1 MPSAPM
7 TSSRP
12 RSAAAR
18 RAPPFTAGRLCRRV
32 VSLACALALSGG
44 LAPVALAQDGA
55 RTLAE
60 ADEPTVLDA
69 DAVTEN
75 GLARANAVAAA
86 RPHFARGVE
95 LYRAGAYDAALAA
108 FTRAYELAPSYRL
121 LYNLAQVQAQ
131 RQDYVQAL
139 ELFGRYL
146 REGTAV
152 DPEAALTE
160 QRIVEVQSEMTELR
174 RRVAELRIETNVLG
188 AILIVN
194 ESRVAELPLAA
205 PLWLNAGIH
214 RMRVEKPGYVPV
226 SKVVTVAGG
235 EAPVVAFEMVRESFD
250 IDLEALPSPRLLPID
265 APPPPPPSRLGVSVG
280 LVTTGVLAATTALCG
295 VLTYR
300 QSGELDRRLSSYPE
314 GLDRIESARSRLRT
328 LAVLT
333 DTFALAS
340 VAAAGITTYL
350 HLSSGGPATPRKA
363 ARRPAPELGASV
375 SADGASLWLRGSL

>member
-1 MPSAPM
+1 MSSAPVVPA
-7 TSSRP
+7 SCS
-12 RSAAAR
+12 AR
-18 RAPPFTAGRLCRRV
+18 RARPFKPCWRLARYLLP
-32 VSLACALALSGG
+32 LACALAPSLG
-44 LAPVALAQDGA
+44 LAQQPAS
-55 RTLAE
+55 
-60 ADEPTVLDA
+60 ADEPGVFDA
-69 DAVTEN
+69 DAPSDQS
-75 GLARANAVAAA
+75 LARANAVAAA

-152 DPEAALTE
+152 APEQALSE
-160 QRIVEVQSEMTELR
+160 ERIVEVQNEMTELR

-188 AILIVN
+188 ATLVVN
-194 ESRVAELPLAA
+194 ESRVAELPLGA

-214 RMRVEKPGYVPV
+214 RMRVEKPGYIPV
-226 SKVVTVAGG
+226 TKVVTVAGG

-250 IDLEALPSPRLLPID
+250 LDLDALPPPHALPID

-280 LVTTGVLAATTALCG
+280 LVTTGVLAAATALCG

-300 QSGELDRRLSSYPE
+300 QSGELDRRLSSYPD
-314 GLDRIESARSRLRT
+314 GIDRIESARSRLRT

-333 DTFALAS
+333 DTFGLAS
-340 VAAAGITTYL
+340 VAAAGVTTYL
-350 HLSSGGPATPRKA
+350 HLTTPDRAGAPRKSAQASSPA
-363 ARRPAPELGASV
+363 AELGASV
-375 SADGASLWLRGSL
+375 GAGGASVWLRGSL